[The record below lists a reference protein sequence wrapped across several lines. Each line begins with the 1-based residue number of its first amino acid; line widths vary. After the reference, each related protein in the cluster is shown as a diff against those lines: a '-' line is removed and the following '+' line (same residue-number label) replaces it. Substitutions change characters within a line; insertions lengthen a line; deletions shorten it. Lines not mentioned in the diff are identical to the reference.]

1 MALSR
6 LVALLFVSVV
16 FLSAPA
22 FILGN
27 DPKKVLPGDEE
38 KMIGAWEIVRTKEPG
53 KPYRSGYQGRP
64 FSRKGANAY
73 TVIIEYRKDGTFR
86 RTARFGS
93 KEVVHEGVW
102 SLNGHELRL
111 KPKKKPG
118 EEVLYIRFDE
128 PNRCTFIEVYEE
140 ASDPGIFAQFR
151 KIR

>member
-6 LVALLFVSVV
+6 VVALLFVSVV
-16 FLSAPA
+16 FLSAPS
-22 FILGN
+22 FSLGN
-27 DPKKVLPGDEE
+27 DPKQALPGED
-38 KMIGAWEIVRTKEPG
+38 KKIVGAWEIVRTKEPG

-73 TVIIEYRKDGTFR
+73 TMIIEYRKDGTFR
-86 RTARFGS
+86 RIARFGS

-111 KPKKKPG
+111 KPKKKRD

-128 PNRCTFIEVYEE
+128 PDRFTSIEVYEE
-140 ASDPGIFAQFR
+140 TSDPGIFAQFR
-151 KIR
+151 KIP